1 VALVLSAV
9 GLFGVLAHA
18 VGQRTREIGIH
29 MALGARPGRVRWI
42 VARRALVLVGSGT
55 LIGLGIALAGGRA
68 IRSFLFEVAP
78 ADPWILGG
86 ATVVLL
92 GVAALATWIP
102 VRRAARVDP
111 TTALKCE

>member
-1 VALVLSAV
+1 MVLSAV

-29 MALGARPGRVRWI
+29 MALGAKPARVRWI
-42 VARRALVLVGSGT
+42 VARRALGLVGSGT
-55 LIGLGIALAGGRA
+55 VIGLGIAVAGGRA

-78 ADPWILGG
+78 ADPWILAG
-86 ATVVLL
+86 ATALLL

-102 VRRAARVDP
+102 VRRAARVNP